1 MTWSQSWHDPLLWLM
16 AQNETATLHYF
27 VSMAECPKC
36 GAKPGESCVTVIA
49 YEPGK
54 PAGKETPHHSPR
66 VKKGH
71 FGWNAYKGACKVDP
85 KIKELEKQVRA
96 LAVGVA
102 RARRITALQEAMTH
116 LQYQLDHLEESG
128 WSEEAAVKKL
138 KRAMKE
144 SEEVLDR
151 LTPRQPE

>member
-85 KIKELEKQVRA
+85 KIKELEKGSCPGRRSSSGQAHHRA
-96 LAVGVA
+96 PGSHDSPPVPA
-102 RARRITALQEAMTH
+102 
-116 LQYQLDHLEESG
+116 
-128 WSEEAAVKKL
+128 
-138 KRAMKE
+138 
-144 SEEVLDR
+144 
-151 LTPRQPE
+151 